1 MFAQAHARPI
11 RGAVATLGVSD
22 RVAFLRRTYAHLGG
36 ALLAFTVLTAAFL
49 RTETSLRWSIE
60 ASRGSWSLLLIL
72 VAFVGVSMVA
82 QRLAF
87 SQSSRALQYVGLG
100 ASVVL
105 WAVIAQPLL
114 WRVYFASKSA
124 ADFNQLV
131 VNAALITGAIFLGL
145 TATVFVTRKDF
156 SFLRGAL
163 VIGVFASM
171 GIVLASIL
179 FGFQLGALY
188 FGAMILLM
196 AGYILY
202 ETSVILSRF
211 PPQAHVGAALLL
223 FTSVANLF
231 LYVLRFLS
239 EINRR

>member
-1 MFAQAHARPI
+1 M
-11 RGAVATLGVSD
+11 
-22 RVAFLRRTYAHLGG
+22 
-36 ALLAFTVLTAAFL
+36 
-49 RTETSLRWSIE
+49 
-60 ASRGSWSLLLIL
+60 
-72 VAFVGVSMVA
+72 
-82 QRLAF
+82 
-87 SQSSRALQYVGLG
+87 
-100 ASVVL
+100 
-105 WAVIAQPLL
+105 
-114 WRVYFASKSA
+114 
-124 ADFNQLV
+124 
-131 VNAALITGAIFLGL
+131 
-145 TATVFVTRKDF
+145 TRKDF

-223 FTSVANLF
+223 FTSVANHF
-231 LYVLRFLS
+231 LYVLRFLA